1 MYVCMYVCV
10 YIYIYYGK
18 YDYIM
23 NNIFFLIYN
32 FEIIFK
38 K

>member
-1 MYVCMYVCV
+1 MYV

-18 YDYIM
+18 YVYIM
-23 NNIFFLIYN
+23 NKIFFLTYN